1 MWRTWY
7 RVLHLAA
14 QVGLSQLTNLILISL
29 EISNMPVTEFP
40 HLLHLSATAPSSRLM
55 HNKKGSVCSKKGSS
69 YYISDMYSLILKK
82 KPHSNILAEIN
93 FWIKYTRFHY
103 FSFLNTTLWYKFIFY
118 FCSISNSAGYD
129 CNYKKQ
135 NNINP
140 KKNIKQPMVKCEMK
154 HSGVKTKFSGESAWK
169 ITNSQTSS
177 LWEI

>member
-29 EISNMPVTEFP
+29 QISNMPVTEFP

-55 HNKKGSVCSKKGSS
+55 HNKKGCLQQERIKLLHFRYVFLNS
-69 YYISDMYSLILKK
+69 KK